1 MLSRAMVGDFI
12 LGFRVN
18 NINTSLE
25 VSHLLFVDDTLII
38 CDANSEHI
46 HNLDHILLCF
56 GAISGLKINFQKF
69 ELAVVGEFPNIKELA
84 GILSCRIS
92 SFPMKLPG
100 SSPRCPFK
108 SRAIWDGVVERTEKR
123 MSS

>member
-1 MLSRAMVGDFI
+1 MVGDFI

-69 ELAVVGEFPNIKELA
+69 ELVVVGEVLHTEELA
-84 GILSCRIS
+84 SILFCNIS
-92 SFPMKLPG
+92 SLSEILG
-100 SSPRCPFK
+100 SL
-108 SRAIWDGVVERTEKR
+108 
-123 MSS
+123 SSFSFQI